1 MAKSKSM
8 EKTASNKKAA
18 APSGKLSQTS
28 PGGRAPSAA
37 GGLSAASKAGAG
49 AAGRAAVP
57 AKGQVV
63 HRLDRMDVGRADT
76 QARVELKERLAK
88 LSAATSKIVGLKRAI
103 NKNFFDIGLVL
114 NQIRDGKLYEVKGYG
129 SFEAFIE
136 REIDINRTICLRS
149 ARIAE
154 VMTREVAVSAGLER
168 AAAAVAVLD
177 GDMSAE
183 ELPLRP
189 VTSPGPSIPIHKQ

>member
-1 MAKSKSM
+1 MDKA
-8 EKTASNKKAA
+8 TLTKKAA
-18 APSGKLSQTS
+18 GPAGKATQTS
-28 PGGRAPSAA
+28 AGGRSPSAA
-37 GGLSAASKAGAG
+37 GGVSAPRAGAP
-49 AAGRAAVP
+49 GRAAQP

-63 HRLDRMDVGRADT
+63 HRLDLGRADT

-88 LSAATSKIVGLKRAI
+88 LSAATSKIGGLKRAI
-103 NKNFFDIGLVL
+103 NKNFFDVGVIL
-114 NQIRDGKLYEVKGYG
+114 NRIRDEKLYEVKGYG
-129 SFEAFIE
+129 SFEAFVE
-136 REIDINRTICLRS
+136 REIDIARIICLRS

-154 VMTREVAVSAGLER
+154 AMTRDVALAAGLER

-183 ELPLRP
+183 EPPLRP

>member
-1 MAKSKSM
+1 MAKSKAM
-8 EKTASNKKAA
+8 EKPAPNKKAA
-18 APSGKLSQTS
+18 APSGKFGQTS

-37 GGLSAASKAGAG
+37 GGLSAPRAGAT
-49 AAGRAAVP
+49 GRGTLAT
-57 AKGQVV
+57 KGQGQVV
-63 HRLDRMDVGRADT
+63 HRLDVGRADT

-88 LSAATSKIVGLKRAI
+88 LSAATGKIVGLKRAI
-103 NKNFFDIGLVL
+103 NKNFFDIGLIL

-136 REIDINRTICLRS
+136 REIDINRTVCLRS

-154 VMTREVAVSAGLER
+154 VLAREVALSAGLER

-183 ELPLRP
+183 EPPLRP